1 MKILFLCTTE
11 FQLLTALNMK
21 YHMYTE
27 DVADIIV
34 DNYHG
39 EEAALAER
47 IRKTNLFRRVCY
59 VNSQYEK
66 KTLHAYLRGISDGQK
81 SVSLLE
87 ALANSFKFAESR
99 IKKII
104 SLEKGSLSVLVHGF
118 DTLHIEE
125 YDEFFAY
132 GSRPITRNLSAYIR
146 NVNKKCKIVQ
156 IDEGIGSY
164 WVKNVGGCSSIDACA
179 LYNPEVRTIR
189 TPAIKIPKL
198 SRKDESFL
206 KIINFVFE
214 YSEDKRQEVYKNGV
228 IFFDQGVTNPLPKY
242 LQNASALKKII
253 FHNAYCKHRR
263 EENDFNKRT
272 QTTLRLLKTTL
283 DVLGDR
289 QIWIKPHP
297 RSASEALKIFSVFGN
312 RVSIMQHQ
320 NVPWEVIALNS
331 VVENNVFLTCNSS
344 SVYMYP
350 SVIDDITNVNKSI
363 LLYLVYGFHAGQAF
377 NNYMTNLKRVFFDVF
392 LLPEDENEYKK
403 IIERVSIA

>member
-1 MKILFLCTTE
+1 MKFLFLCTTE

-21 YHMYTE
+21 YHMYTK
-27 DVADIIV
+27 DAADIIV

-47 IRKTNLFRRVCY
+47 IKKTNLFRKVCY

-66 KTLHAYLRGISDGQK
+66 KTLHAYLRGISDGKK

-99 IKKII
+99 IKEII

-146 NVNKKCKIVQ
+146 RINKKCKIIQ
-156 IDEGIGSY
+156 MDEGVSSY
-164 WVKNVGGCSSIDACA
+164 CVKNVGGCSSIDACA

-189 TPAIKIPKL
+189 TPAIRIPKL
-198 SRKDESFL
+198 LRDDKKFL
-206 KIINFVFE
+206 KIINFIFE
-214 YSEDKRQEVYKNGV
+214 YNEDKRKEVYKKGV

-253 FHNAYCKHRR
+253 FHNAYCKHKR
-263 EENDFNKRT
+263 EEDDFNKRT
-272 QTTLRLLKTTL
+272 QTTLRLLKITL

-297 RSASEALKIFSVFGN
+297 RSASEALKIFSVLGN
-312 RVSIMQHQ
+312 RVSIIQHQ
-320 NVPWEVIALNS
+320 NVPWEIIALNS
-331 VVENNVFLTCNSS
+331 IVEGNIFLTCDSS
-344 SVYMYP
+344 SVCVYP
-350 SVIDDITNVNKSI
+350 SVIIDMPNNTTSI
-363 LLYLVYGFHAGQAF
+363 LLYPIYGFERGQSF
-377 NNYMTNLKRVFFDVF
+377 HGYIKKLKSHFANRFIVLQNESEFAMYLTKF
-392 LLPEDENEYKK
+392 L
-403 IIERVSIA
+403 